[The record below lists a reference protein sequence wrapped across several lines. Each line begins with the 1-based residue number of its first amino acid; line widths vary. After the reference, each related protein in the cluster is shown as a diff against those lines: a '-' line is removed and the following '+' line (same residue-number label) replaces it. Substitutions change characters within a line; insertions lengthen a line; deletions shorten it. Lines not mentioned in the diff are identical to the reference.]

1 MRPLLFAFLVS
12 SLQAFAP
19 NLNPVSWKASLAPG
33 ATSPGAE
40 IVVKVQASIAE
51 GYHLYSLTAPK
62 GGPIP
67 TKLRFTPESHIATF
81 NVQQDKPELRMDTTF
96 GLPIESFSKETE
108 FRVRA
113 KLDATA
119 PAGPRN
125 LTIVVRYQA
134 CSDII
139 CLPPVE
145 RMLNVAV
152 NGSTKEPN

>member
-1 MRPLLFAFLVS
+1 MRPLLFALLAS

-19 NLNPVSWKASLAPG
+19 NLNPVSWSATVAPG

-51 GYHLYSLTAPK
+51 GYHLYSLTTPK

-67 TKLRFTPESHIATF
+67 TKLRFTPESGIASFTVQQAKPEVRMDATF
-81 NVQQDKPELRMDTTF
+81 
-96 GLPIESFSKETE
+96 GIPIESFSKATE
-108 FRVRA
+108 FLVKA
-113 KLDATA
+113 KLGTSLV
-119 PAGPRN
+119 AGDHN

-134 CSDII
+134 CSDVI

-145 RMLNVAV
+145 RMISVAIHVPAQTLN
-152 NGSTKEPN
+152 